1 MIKSL
6 MFPYNGS
13 KLSLSNKLQKEADIM
28 NWDTYAYWFYRI
40 TEIAVNGFRW
50 KNLPDEVDERY
61 LEMILAFNGRA
72 VFFYD
77 EPIGYAALEMS
88 SDGEYDIYNIPNRR
102 VAYGNNGYFNS
113 DLNNENSVII
123 FNNYTRTPEI
133 LTIRLYAQRLAE
145 IDRAIDINIRTQKT
159 TKILKCAEEER
170 LTYQN
175 LLQKYD
181 GGTPFILGS
190 RNLATLG
197 DIETLDLTTPYI
209 ADKLQIQKRQVF
221 NEVLTYF
228 GIENANTE
236 KRERLVTDEITS
248 NMGGVAISRNSRMN
262 ARKKA
267 AKQINDIFGL
277 DIEVEFSADIVTATE
292 LKTMKEQGKEGV
304 ENEYIYN

>member
-1 MIKSL
+1 MPHNL
-6 MFPYNGS
+6 MFPYMGS
-13 KLSLSNKLQKEADIM
+13 KLSLSNKLQKEADIE
-28 NWDTYAYWFYRI
+28 NWETYCYWFYRI
-40 TEIAVNGFRW
+40 TEIAVNGFKW
-50 KNLPDEVDERY
+50 KNLPPEIDERY
-61 LEMILAFNGRA
+61 LEMILAFNGRG

-88 SDGEYDIYNIPNRR
+88 SEGEYDIYNIPDRR
-102 VAYGNNGYFNS
+102 CAYGNNGYFNPELDS
-113 DLNNENSVII
+113 SNSVII
-123 FNNYTRTPEI
+123 YNNYTRTPEI
-133 LTIRLYAQRLAE
+133 LTIRLYARRLSE

-175 LLQKYD
+175 LLAKYD

-190 RNLATLG
+190 KNLATLG

-236 KRERLVTDEITS
+236 KRERLITDEISS
-248 NMGGVAISRNSRMN
+248 NLGGVAISRNSRMN
-262 ARKKA
+262 ARKQA
-267 AKQINDIFGL
+267 AKQINALFGL
-277 DIEVEFSADIVTATE
+277 NIEVDFSANIETPAARIDEKITE
-292 LKTMKEQGKEGV
+292 RGDGE
-304 ENEYIYN
+304 

>member
-1 MIKSL
+1 M
-6 MFPYNGS
+6 
-13 KLSLSNKLQKEADIM
+13 M
-28 NWDTYAYWFYRI
+28 NWDTYCYWFYRI

-50 KNLPDEVDERY
+50 KNLPEEVDERF
-61 LEMILAFNGRA
+61 LEMILAFNGKA
-72 VFFYD
+72 IFFRD
-77 EPIGYAALEMS
+77 ETVGYAALEMS
-88 SDGEYDIYNIPNRR
+88 SEGEYDIYNIPSRR
-102 VAYGNNGYFNS
+102 CAFGYNGYFNA
-113 DLNNENSVII
+113 DLDENNSVII
-123 FNNYTRTPEI
+123 YNNYTRTPEI

-175 LLQKYD
+175 LLKKYD

-190 RNLATLG
+190 KNLATLG

-209 ADKLQIQKRQVF
+209 ADKLQVQKRQVF

-236 KRERLVTDEITS
+236 KRERMVTDEITS

-267 AKQINDIFGL
+267 AKEINRIFGTN
-277 DIEVEFSADIVTATE
+277 IEVEFSAELEAPALKVDEKITE
-292 LKTMKEQGKEGV
+292 GGEV
-304 ENEYIYN
+304 NNE

>member
-1 MIKSL
+1 MNRSL

-50 KNLPDEVDERY
+50 KNLPEEVDERY
-61 LEMILAFNGRA
+61 LEMILAFNGRG
-72 VFFYD
+72 VFFKD
-77 EPIGYAALEMS
+77 DVVGYAALEMS
-88 SDGEYDIYNIPNRR
+88 SEGEYDIYNNPQLRN
-102 VAYGNNGYFNS
+102 AYGNNGYFRT
-113 DLNNENSVII
+113 DLNPDNSVII
-123 FNNYTRTPEI
+123 YNNYTRTPEI
-133 LTIRLYAQRLAE
+133 LTIRLYANRLAE

-190 RNLATLG
+190 KNLATLG

-209 ADKLQIQKRQVF
+209 ADKLQVQKRQVF

-236 KRERLVTDEITS
+236 KRERMITDEISS

-267 AKQINDIFGL
+267 AKEINRVFGL
-277 DIEVEFSADIVTATE
+277 NIDVEFSAEIETPTVRVDENITE
-292 LKTMKEQGKEGV
+292 EKSDERGV
-304 ENEYIYN
+304 EE

>member
-1 MIKSL
+1 MKNSL

-13 KLSLSNKLQKEADIM
+13 KLSLSNKLQREADIM
-28 NWDTYAYWFYRI
+28 NLDTYAYWFYRI

-50 KNLPDEVDERY
+50 KNLPEKVDERY

-72 VFFYD
+72 VFFRD
-77 EPIGYAALEMS
+77 DVIGYAALEMS
-88 SDGEYDIYNIPNRR
+88 SDGEYDIYDIPQKR
-102 VAYGNNGYFNS
+102 VAYGLNGYFNTE
-113 DLNNENSVII
+113 LNADNSVII
-123 FNNYTRTPEI
+123 YNNYTRTPEI
-133 LTIRLYAQRLAE
+133 LTIRLYAQRLSE
-145 IDRAIDINIRTQKT
+145 IDKAIDINIRTQKT

-175 LLQKYD
+175 LLNKYD

-190 RNLATLG
+190 KNLATLG

-209 ADKLQIQKRQVF
+209 ADKLQVQKRQVF

-267 AKQINDIFGL
+267 CKEINRIFGL
-277 DIEVEFSADIVTATE
+277 NLKVEFSAEIEIPESRINENINDNIN
-292 LKTMKEQGKEGV
+292 EGS
-304 ENEYIYN
+304 EEA